1 MSVLYCLP
9 WKVFQASHCCL
20 YSSNFKTAQL
30 AKDKPSTNAITPF
43 ILYRYAEPRKW
54 QCHGNSEYWQFIN
67 RSHKTKVSAFENH
80 ETETQQWL
88 SSERAVAPEITQDD
102 HKLSEGDSCMKLSGM
117 LNGKF
122 ALNPQRRRIWA
133 WLELYFNPKK
143 NTWNEITAVFLI
155 ISFSAS

>member
-43 ILYRYAEPRKW
+43 ILYRYAEPRKTDNATVTRNA
-54 QCHGNSEYWQFIN
+54 GNLSTEVTRPRCQL
-67 RSHKTKVSAFENH
+67 SKNH
-80 ETETQQWL
+80 EIETQQWL
-88 SSERAVAPEITQDD
+88 SSERAVAPEIAQDD
-102 HKLSEGDSCMKLSGM
+102 HKLPERDSCMKLSGM
-117 LNGKF
+117 LHGKF

-143 NTWNEITAVFLI
+143 TLEMKSQRNF
-155 ISFSAS
+155 